1 MKNFKL
7 CTKTAI
13 VGYTMLCLVLFSSCS
28 GQIVV
33 WNMKDIIGLSILA
46 IGIIGILLLF
56 FIAWIQDKINAW
68 KRKRKKN

>member
-7 CTKTAI
+7 STKPAI

-46 IGIIGILLLF
+46 IGIIGISLLF

-68 KRKRKKN
+68 KWKRKKN

>member
-7 CTKTAI
+7 STKTAI

-28 GQIVV
+28 GHIVV
-33 WNMKDIIGLSILA
+33 WNMKDIIGISILGLIIVVVA
-46 IGIIGILLLF
+46 ILF
-56 FIAWIQDKINAW
+56 LIAWVQDKINAW